1 MLTNRSRVLFFL
13 LYFERS
19 FMAPLLVRFHES
31 RWAKFLCLR
40 DRRWVRSLS
49 DDITGN
55 PGVVY
60 LQQYAK
66 TCTCLIERTFVIS
79 LSSGCNL
86 GTAQRYLSSY
96 CTEAAP
102 SLDHFFITITTVYSR
117 PQRLLFSLAIYP
129 MEPQDAHNSSVG
141 HTFTPH
147 SIYSWG

>member
-1 MLTNRSRVLFFL
+1 MLITPSGSLDSANFPFL

-31 RWAKFLCLR
+31 RWAKFRCLR
-40 DRRWVRSLS
+40 DRRLVRSLS

-86 GTAQRYLSSY
+86 GTVQRYLSTY
-96 CTEAAP
+96 YTEAGP
-102 SLDHFFITITTVYSR
+102 SPDHYHYTIVYSR
-117 PQRLLFSLAIYP
+117 PQRLLFSLAIHP
-129 MEPQDAHNSSVG
+129 MEPQDAHNSNVG
-141 HTFTPH
+141 HTFIPH
-147 SIYSWG
+147 I